1 MSLKEFDNRLIVED
15 IEAAVKSPQVRGIL
29 KGLLIGVMMLF
40 SISILNGSAWKALV
54 AGAVFFL
61 VGSFNTWRRY
71 LEIPVFVIFCV
82 ATLYL
87 CNENVVHDVAS
98 VFTRTRLMIAE

>member
-1 MSLKEFDNRLIVED
+1 MPYKEFDDRLVVED

-29 KGLLIGVMMLF
+29 KGLLIGLMMLF
-40 SISILNGSAWKALV
+40 SVSVLNGSAWKALV
-54 AGAVFFL
+54 AGGVFFL

-71 LEIPVFVIFCV
+71 LEIPVFVVFCV

-87 CNENVVHDVAS
+87 CNENLVQDIAS
-98 VFTRTRLMIAE
+98 AIARTRLMIAE

>member
-1 MSLKEFDNRLIVED
+1 MPLKEFDDRLIVED

-29 KGLLIGVMMLF
+29 KALLIGLMMLF
-40 SISILNGSAWKALV
+40 SVSTLNGSTWKAIA

-71 LEIPVFVIFCV
+71 LELPVFVIFCI

-87 CNENVVHDVAS
+87 CNNHILQDVVSA
-98 VFTRTRLMIAE
+98 IAHIRQLITE